1 MFYFEQLFQTALAG
15 IDSTSIMSTVLE
27 VAGVI
32 LIISF
37 LFSAYQAFTAGG
49 DVRMLAVSAVKYL
62 ILGLVF
68 ASYGSVFRDVNGM
81 FNTLAGYI
89 YKSTGAG
96 DVFGNWLGQLAQYW
110 QANGNVSMW
119 NLVTG
124 LASGVI
130 SLLLI
135 MCAFVIF
142 PVCYLIFT
150 VLYAMYGSVLYVTGP
165 FVLALLPMRGLGQL
179 SRTYL
184 VNLITFEAWGLIYA
198 ILQVLM
204 SAVNLSSMNS
214 VLSANGVLNSFVGSS
229 QMMLLALTAILFS
242 FSIALIPYIA
252 SRIVRGDVGAT
263 MLALVG
269 TATAMTG
276 MAAASAMGLV
286 QGAAAGAAGGA
297 APSAAAGGASSATS
311 TPPTPPPPVPAVG
324 NASAM
329 SPGVSGATAAAASAP
344 APMASAPDTGSSRVV
359 ESAGSGPVGDSAAPA
374 ASAESRSSS
383 RPGAYRRTN
392 LAHAM
397 AWYTGYSVGSA
408 YRALKGR
415 SDE

>member
-1 MFYFEQLFQTALAG
+1 VFYFEQLFQTALAG
-15 IDSTSIMSTVLE
+15 IDSTNIMTTVLE
-27 VAGVI
+27 VAGII
-32 LIISF
+32 LILSF

-68 ASYGSVFRDVNGM
+68 ANYGTVFRDVNGM
-81 FNTLAGYI
+81 FNSIAGFI
-89 YKSTGAG
+89 YNSTGVG
-96 DVFGNWLGQLAQYW
+96 DLFATWLGQLAQYW
-110 QANGNVSMW
+110 QANGNVSLW

-124 LASGVI
+124 VVSGVI

-135 MCAFVIF
+135 LGAFIIF

-184 VNLITFEAWGLIYA
+184 VNLVTFEAWGLVYA

-204 SAVNLSSMNS
+204 SAVNLSSMNA
-214 VLSANGVLNSFVGSS
+214 VLSANGVLNSFIGSS

-252 SRIVRGDVGAT
+252 SRIVRGDVGST

-269 TATAMTG
+269 TATAMASL
-276 MAAASAMGLV
+276 AAASVIGAGE
-286 QGAAAGAAGGA
+286 GAAAGAAGGA
-297 APSAAAGGASSATS
+297 APAGAGASSLATS
-311 TPPTPPPPVPAVG
+311 SAPPRPLGPPSAVAPEANAGSGASSIAPVPLAGGLGPAPSNVA
-324 NASAM
+324 ASD
-329 SPGVSGATAAAASAP
+329 GGGAGAGGPVTDSAP
-344 APMASAPDTGSSRVV
+344 APSSSPWR
-359 ESAGSGPVGDSAAPA
+359 
-374 ASAESRSSS
+374 RSS
-383 RPGAYRRTN
+383 RPGTYRGTS

-408 YRALKGR
+408 YRALRGR
-415 SDE
+415 E